1 MVIMHE
7 LWLNRNT
14 LIHTIVSSE
23 VAIAKLNITIE
34 NSEETVD
41 SVESLNLV
49 IDRKQQLPL
58 DEK

>member
-14 LIHTIVSSE
+14 LIHTIVLSE